1 MMSKSHNDAVAKRL
15 FEDGVHATGA
25 VTIQRPAADLY
36 KLWRRLELLPL
47 FVEGLQSIE
56 LLDKDR
62 SRWTVEGPGSRS
74 YSWTAELIEDQPDQ
88 VLAWK
93 TLPESDVQSAGTV
106 RFRELSFDRG
116 TEVLVSL
123 EWVPPGKALGA
134 ALAKATGDDARTRV
148 HEALHRLR
156 QMMETGEISTTAGQP
171 VGGKQRNKETEPERG
186 RAEAAQIRTIAS
198 QGRSS

>member
-1 MMSKSHNDAVAKRL
+1 MMSHPHNDAVAKRL

-25 VTIQRPAADLY
+25 VTIQRSASDLY
-36 KLWRRLELLPL
+36 NLWRRLELLPL
-47 FVEGLQSIE
+47 FVDGLQSVE
-56 LLDKDR
+56 LLADDR
-62 SRWTVEGPGSRS
+62 SRWTVEGPASRS
-74 YSWTAELIEDQPDQ
+74 YSWTAELIEDHPGR

-123 EWVPPGKALGA
+123 EWVPPGKLLGA

-156 QMMETGEISTTAGQP
+156 QMMETGEISTTTGQP
-171 VGGKQRNKETEPERG
+171 VGGKQGDKEPMSERS

-198 QGRSS
+198 QGSSS